1 MTQHRQAWTDEKT
14 EQIIGNLLRAGV
26 LLSAFVV
33 LLGAILYL
41 SAHRGPHP
49 DLRRFQGEPARLRN
63 VEDVVRAAVQLDSLA
78 IIQLGLL
85 LLVLTPV
92 TRVFLAAVAFAMER
106 DLLYVCISLFVLAV
120 LIYSLVGET

>member
-1 MTQHRQAWTDEKT
+1 MTHQQWTDEKT

-26 LLSAFVV
+26 LVSAAVV
-33 LLGAILYL
+33 LFGAVLYL
-41 SAHRGPHP
+41 YAHRGPHV
-49 DLRRFQGEPARLRN
+49 DLRHFHGEPMYLRN
-63 VEDVVRAAVQLDSLA
+63 VGDVVHGALQLDSLA
-78 IIQLGLL
+78 VIQLGLL

-106 DLLYVCISLFVLAV
+106 DFLYVAISLFVLAV

>member
-1 MTQHRQAWTDEKT
+1 MTHEQWTDEKT

-33 LLGAILYL
+33 LFGAVLYL
-41 SAHRGPHP
+41 SGHRGPHT
-49 DLRRFQGEPARLRN
+49 DLRRFHGEPTYLRN
-63 VEDVVRAAVQLDSLA
+63 VGDVVQGALQLDSLA

-92 TRVFLAAVAFAMER
+92 SRVFLAAVAFAMER
-106 DLLYVCISLFVLAV
+106 DYLYVGISLFVLAV
-120 LIYSLVGET
+120 LIYSLAGET